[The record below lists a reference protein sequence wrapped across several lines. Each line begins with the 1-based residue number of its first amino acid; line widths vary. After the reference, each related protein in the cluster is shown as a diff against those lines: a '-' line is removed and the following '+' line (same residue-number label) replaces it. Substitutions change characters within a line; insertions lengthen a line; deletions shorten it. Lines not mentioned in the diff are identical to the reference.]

1 MILHSKM
8 LAVSSLWI
16 FCAVALPAVAA
27 PAGLSELKT
36 HLNGLPSIES
46 KLEFLKTGLLGQTNE
61 VKATLGAALIQSAP
75 AANQK
80 EVAKRVAEILA
91 GLKDGSS
98 NTAKLIGLL
107 TSKLP
112 QNLAPSLAGSIAIG
126 AGKSDPQHLP
136 QFTAAVIV
144 SQSSTIDHAGPIA
157 EEVTASAPLDMG
169 SRIASAIG
177 AAFVDNPQLV
187 KQAPQIAADI
197 TIALLPKGT
206 TEQTRPEIANSVAA
220 LIVLLPGSISS
231 NKDLITSVGKAV
243 AAVIANSHSGMATTI
258 VGITSAALKS
268 AAGSSD
274 ISSVLN
280 NFQAAFADAIDDPII
295 KDKLAKVVS
304 QINAG
309 TSDKSI
315 LPLEPKITSDP
326 QVFPTP
332 PPTGPV
338 VPPETNVVNH

>member
-144 SQSSTIDHAGPIA
+144 SQSSTIDHAGPLQRK
-157 EEVTASAPLDMG
+157 SRHPPLLTWAAG
-169 SRIASAIG
+169 SPVRLAQRSS
-177 AAFVDNPQLV
+177 
-187 KQAPQIAADI
+187 I
-197 TIALLPKGT
+197 TP
-206 TEQTRPEIANSVAA
+206 S
-220 LIVLLPGSISS
+220 SS
-231 NKDLITSVGKAV
+231 NKLRR
-243 AAVIANSHSGMATTI
+243 
-258 VGITSAALKS
+258 L
-268 AAGSSD
+268 
-274 ISSVLN
+274 
-280 NFQAAFADAIDDPII
+280 
-295 KDKLAKVVS
+295 
-304 QINAG
+304 
-309 TSDKSI
+309 
-315 LPLEPKITSDP
+315 
-326 QVFPTP
+326 
-332 PPTGPV
+332 PPT
-338 VPPETNVVNH
+338 